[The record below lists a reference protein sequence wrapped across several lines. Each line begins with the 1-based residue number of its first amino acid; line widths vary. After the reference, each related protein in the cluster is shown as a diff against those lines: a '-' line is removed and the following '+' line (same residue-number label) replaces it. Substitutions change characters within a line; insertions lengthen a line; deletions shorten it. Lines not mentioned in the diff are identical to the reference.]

1 MHGWSI
7 ITEYI
12 CGDTISEKNKNIYIK
27 RGSHYVVY
35 FNENLRVIMK
45 KSNVTFHNHGEK
57 HAVSQDATSVYLV
70 VAKLLVVQCF
80 YMY

>member
-1 MHGWSI
+1 
-7 ITEYI
+7 
-12 CGDTISEKNKNIYIK
+12 
-27 RGSHYVVY
+27 
-35 FNENLRVIMK
+35 MK